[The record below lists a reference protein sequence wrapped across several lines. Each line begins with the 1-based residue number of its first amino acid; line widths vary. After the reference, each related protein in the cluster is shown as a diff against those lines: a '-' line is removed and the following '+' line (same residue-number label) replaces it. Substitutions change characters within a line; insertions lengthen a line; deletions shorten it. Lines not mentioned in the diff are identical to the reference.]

1 MKKISI
7 FLMITAVLAA
17 CSAKITMLTQ
27 ADADRAAVKYT
38 GTTLA
43 TLNEGKALYEQNC
56 GLCHGLKKPNTETEA
71 AWTQIVPD
79 MVNKVNAKL
88 SKQEID
94 SREQQEILAYLV
106 TMGAAK

>member
-1 MKKISI
+1 MKKIGI
-7 FLMITAVLAA
+7 FLIISAVLAA
-17 CSAKITMLTQ
+17 CSAKVTMLTQ
-27 ADADRAAVKYT
+27 ADADRAAVKYS

-43 TLNEGKALYEQNC
+43 ALNEGKALCEQNC
-56 GLCHGLKKPNTETEA
+56 GLCHGLKKPNAETESE
-71 AWTQIVPD
+71 WTRIVPD

-94 SREQQEILAYLV
+94 SKEQQEILAYLV